1 MGRMTVAHWF
11 GLTLATLMFAFGAV
25 AAVQGVGWVDGPLAD
40 SRSASGFGSALAGL
54 GVALAIVVL
63 QNRRRD

>member
-1 MGRMTVAHWF
+1 MTLAHWF
-11 GLTLATLMFAFGAV
+11 GLALAGLMLAFGAV
-25 AAVQGVGWVDGPLAD
+25 AAVQGLGWVEGPFTG

-63 QNRRRD
+63 QHRERD